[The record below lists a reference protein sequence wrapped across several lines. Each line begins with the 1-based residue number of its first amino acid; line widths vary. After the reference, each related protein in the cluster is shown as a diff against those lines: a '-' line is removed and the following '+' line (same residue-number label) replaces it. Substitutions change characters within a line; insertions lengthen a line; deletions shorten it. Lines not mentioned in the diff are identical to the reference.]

1 MTDVENDLLQRARQ
15 LDEQALAAIFD
26 TYYPAI
32 YRFIYHQVGHTETAE
47 DLAGE
52 VFRRLL
58 EQLGKGRGP
67 KDYLQAWLYQVARN
81 VVIDDARKQRHRWHE
96 EIDESLVANGM
107 AVEEAAHQ
115 SLLAAETRE
124 ALDQLTEKQR
134 TVIVLKYLEGKEN
147 TEIAGIM
154 SIPVGA
160 VKSLQHRGLAAI
172 RRVLSESSGRSIE
185 GEGL

>member
-1 MTDVENDLLQRARQ
+1 MTDVEHDLLQRARQ

-32 YRFIYHQVGHTETAE
+32 HRFIFHQVGHTETAE

-67 KDYLQAWLYQVARN
+67 KEYLQAWLYQVARN
-81 VVIDDARKQRHRWHE
+81 LVVDDARKQQHRRHE
-96 EIDESLVANGM
+96 EIDETLAANGT
-107 AVEEAAHQ
+107 AVEETAHQ

-147 TEIAGIM
+147 AEIAGIM

-172 RRVLSESSGRSIE
+172 RRVLSESAGRSFE
-185 GEGL
+185 GNAV